1 MHCCSAANA
10 LAHAHGDISVFSAVT
25 AAYGCLHLPMGMI
38 RAACGQQSLPARA
51 GGIVHNISDTVVA
64 TIIADGAHHLD
75 LMDSNSE
82 DPPSVVAARRSHV
95 HHMQRWLDEYYAAPP
110 A

>member
-1 MHCCSAANA
+1 M
-10 LAHAHGDISVFSAVT
+10 
-25 AAYGCLHLPMGMI
+25 
-38 RAACGQQSLPARA
+38 
-51 GGIVHNISDTVVA
+51 HNISDTVVA

-75 LMDSNSE
+75 LMDSNPE

-95 HHMQRWLDEYYAAPP
+95 HHMQRWLEEYYAPWP